1 MANES
6 EFLTKLHAAWCL
18 GWGVVCGVVGS
29 ALVVNLFATS
39 LWRMRSGSGVESPAG
54 VGESPVREMCVLGCA
69 WCPRVAVGSWNL
81 L

>member
-1 MANES
+1 MP
-6 EFLTKLHAAWCL
+6 WL
-18 GWGVVCGVVGS
+18 GCCVWGCGVCVGGQP
-29 ALVVNLFATS
+29 FTTS